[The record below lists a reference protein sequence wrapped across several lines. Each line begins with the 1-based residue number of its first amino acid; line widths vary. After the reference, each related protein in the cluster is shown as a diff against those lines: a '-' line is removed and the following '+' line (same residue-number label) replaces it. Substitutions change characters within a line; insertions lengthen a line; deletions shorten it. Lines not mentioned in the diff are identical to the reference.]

1 MLHVVAESSILKTI
15 VETLMTQVEEARFD
29 FYSDRLEVCAVDA
42 ANVAMIKME
51 ANSGLFETWDLDECK
66 VVMELAKMRE
76 VLSLAGAGEMV
87 EILFDDVADRINVSV
102 GKIKRT
108 LSPIN
113 EDNVRVPKRVPDID
127 LKAIAKISGVELSR
141 AFRAA
146 KHVGEIVH
154 MSMSSSELGITVPGP
169 TDAVDVTYSS
179 AELESLSCD
188 NKVNSQYS
196 LTYMLDL
203 VKKLDGVNVITLAF
217 GENEPLKMNFGFFE
231 DAINVLFL
239 LAPRQDAY

>member
-1 MLHVVAESSILKTI
+1 MLHVVAESSILKII

-42 ANVAMIKME
+42 ANVAMIRME
-51 ANSGLFETWDLDECK
+51 ADAALFDTWDLDDCK

-76 VLSLAGAGEMV
+76 VLSLASAGEMV
-87 EILFDDVADRINVSV
+87 EIIFDDVANRIKVSV
-102 GKIKRT
+102 GKIERT

-113 EDNVRVPKRVPDID
+113 EDNVRVPQRVPDLE
-127 LKAIAKISGVELSR
+127 LKSIAKISGVELSR

-146 KHVGEIVH
+146 KYVGEIVH

-169 TDAVDVTYSS
+169 TDAIDVSYSND
-179 AELESLSCD
+179 ELEDLTCES
-188 NKVNSQYS
+188 KVNSQYS

-203 VKKLDGVNVITLAF
+203 VKKLDGVNMITLAF
-217 GENEPLKMNFGFFE
+217 GENEPLKMNFGFHE
-231 DAINVLFL
+231 DAIKVLFL

>member
-1 MLHVVAESSILKTI
+1 MLHVVVESSILKTI

-29 FYSDRLEVCAVDA
+29 FYPDRLEVCAVDV

-51 ANSGLFETWDLDECK
+51 ANSGLFDTWDLDECK

-76 VLSLAGAGEMV
+76 VLTLAAVGEMV
-87 EILFDDVADRINVSV
+87 EINFDDVANRIKVSV
-102 GKIKRT
+102 GKIERT

-113 EDNVRVPKRVPDID
+113 EDNIRVPKRVPPID
-127 LKAIAKISGVELSR
+127 LKSIAKISGVELSR

-154 MSMSSSELGITVPGP
+154 MSMSPDELGITVPGP
-169 TDAVDVTYSS
+169 TDAVDVTYSND
-179 AELESLSCD
+179 ELETLTCE

-203 VKKLDGVNVITLAF
+203 VKKLDGVNMITLAF
-217 GENEPLKMNFGFFE
+217 GENEPLKMNFGFYE
-231 DAINVLFL
+231 DAITVLFL

>member
-42 ANVAMIKME
+42 ANVAMIRME
-51 ANSGLFETWDLDECK
+51 AEAVLFDTWDLDECK

-76 VLSLAGAGEMV
+76 VLTLAASGELV
-87 EILFDDVADRINVSV
+87 EIIYDDVANRINVSV

-113 EDNVRVPKRVPDID
+113 EDNVRVPQRVPDIK
-127 LKAIAKISGVELSR
+127 LTSIAKISGIELSR

-146 KHVGEIVH
+146 KYVGEIVH
-154 MSMSSSELGITVPGP
+154 MSMSPDQFGITVPGP
-169 TDAVDVTYSS
+169 TDAVDITYSKD
-179 AELESLSCD
+179 ELEELTCSS
-188 NKVNSQYS
+188 KVNSQYS

-203 VKKLDGVNVITLAF
+203 VRKLDSVNLIELAF
-217 GENEPLKMNFGFFE
+217 GENEPLKMNFGFHE
-231 DAINVLFL
+231 DAIKVLFL

>member
-1 MLHVVAESSILKTI
+1 MLHVVAESSILKII

-42 ANVAMIKME
+42 ANVAMIRME
-51 ANSGLFETWDLDECK
+51 ADAALFDTWDLDDCR

-76 VLSLAGAGEMV
+76 VLSLASAGEMV
-87 EILFDDVADRINVSV
+87 EIVFDDVANRIKVSV
-102 GKIKRT
+102 GKIERT

-113 EDNVRVPKRVPDID
+113 EENVRVPQRVPDLE
-127 LKAIAKISGVELSR
+127 LKSIAKISGVELSR

-146 KHVGEIVH
+146 KYVGEIVH

-169 TDAVDVTYSS
+169 TDAIDVSYSND
-179 AELESLSCD
+179 ELEDLTCES
-188 NKVNSQYS
+188 KVNSQYS

-203 VKKLDGVNVITLAF
+203 VKKLDGVNMITLAF
-217 GENEPLKMNFGFFE
+217 GENEPLKMNFGFHE
-231 DAINVLFL
+231 DAIKVLFL

>member
-1 MLHVVAESSILKTI
+1 MLHVVAESSILKII

-42 ANVAMIKME
+42 ANVAMIRME
-51 ANSGLFETWDLDECK
+51 ADSGLFETWDLDECK

-76 VLSLAGAGEMV
+76 VLSLAAAGEFV
-87 EILFDDVADRINVSV
+87 EINFDDVANRIKVSV
-102 GKIKRT
+102 GKIERT

-146 KHVGEIVH
+146 KYVGEIVH
-154 MSMSSSELGITVPGP
+154 MSMSPEGLGITVPGP
-169 TDAVDVTYSS
+169 TDAVDIAYSGD
-179 AELESLSCD
+179 ELETLTCA

-203 VKKLDGVNVITLAF
+203 VRKLDGVNMITLAF

-231 DAINVLFL
+231 DAIKVLFL

>member
-1 MLHVVAESSILKTI
+1 MLHVVAESSILKII

-42 ANVAMIKME
+42 ANVAMIRME
-51 ANSGLFETWDLDECK
+51 ADAALFDTWDLDDCR

-76 VLSLAGAGEMV
+76 VLSLASAGEMV
-87 EILFDDVADRINVSV
+87 EIVFDDVANRIKVSV
-102 GKIKRT
+102 GKIERT

-113 EDNVRVPKRVPDID
+113 EENVRVPKRVPDLE
-127 LKAIAKISGVELSR
+127 LKSIAKISGVELSR

-146 KHVGEIVH
+146 KYVGEIVH

-169 TDAVDVTYSS
+169 TDAIDVSYSND
-179 AELESLSCD
+179 ELEDLTCES
-188 NKVNSQYS
+188 KVNSQYS

-203 VKKLDGVNVITLAF
+203 VKKLDGVNMITLAF
-217 GENEPLKMNFGFFE
+217 GENEPLKMNFGFHE
-231 DAINVLFL
+231 DAIKVLFL

>member
-1 MLHVVAESSILKTI
+1 MLHVVAESSVLKII

-29 FYSDRLEVCAVDA
+29 FYTDRLEVCAVDA

-51 ANSGLFETWDLDECK
+51 ADAALFDTWDLDECK

-76 VLSLAGAGEMV
+76 VLTLAAAGEMV
-87 EILFDDVADRINVSV
+87 EIVFDDVANRIKVSV
-102 GKIKRT
+102 GKIERT

-113 EDNVRVPKRVPDID
+113 EDNVRVPQRVPDIS
-127 LKAIAKISGVELSR
+127 LSSVAKISGIELSR

-146 KHVGEIVH
+146 KYVGEIVH
-154 MSMSSSELGITVPGP
+154 MSMSPEELGITVPGP
-169 TDAVDVTYSS
+169 TDAVDITYSNS
-179 AELESLSCD
+179 ELEELNCE

-203 VKKLDGVNVITLAF
+203 VKKLDSVNIITLAF
-217 GENEPLKMNFGFFE
+217 GENEPLKMNFGFHE
-231 DAINVLFL
+231 EAIKVLFL